1 MRFLVIIFLLITSCS
16 KDILIQKKG
25 QTDLLKQT
33 ELSDFANQYFWDN
46 FHKGNYHKLDSITY
60 YLTAAYNENPNHLET
75 VTHLGFSYI
84 WKLSERNRLE
94 EIPPTIVDNAT
105 LSLKYFDES
114 QKINSKDP
122 RTLGFL
128 ADLKMT
134 LGSISNDNK
143 LTRQGYFEGLKS
155 IRQWKTFNYF
165 TIGYVLSGLDFD
177 SWQFEKGV
185 DWQWKTLNECYGE
198 KIDKQN
204 PEISKYLGLESTET
218 DLHKKRACW
227 NSWIAPHNVE
237 GFYLNMG
244 DMLVKKGDWEKAIE
258 IYLLAKEVPQYDN
271 WEFKEVLERRISNAS
286 VNVNKF
292 REEFDRSEKKSIDDV
307 ILLNTSISCMSC
319 HKMSDKD
326 QKYYEDFD
334 WEKYK
339 EDFNIYNLN

>member
-1 MRFLVIIFLLITSCS
+1 M
-16 KDILIQKKG
+16 
-25 QTDLLKQT
+25 KQT

-60 YLTAAYNENPNHLET
+60 YLTASYNENPNHLET

-204 PEISKYLGLESTET
+204 PEISKYLELESKET

-244 DMLVKKGDWEKAIE
+244 DMLVKKVIGKKQLKYT
-258 IYLLAKEVPQYDN
+258 YLLKKCHNMIIGNLKKYL
-271 WEFKEVLERRISNAS
+271 K
-286 VNVNKF
+286 
-292 REEFDRSEKKSIDDV
+292 EEFLMLV
-307 ILLNTSISCMSC
+307 LM
-319 HKMSDKD
+319 
-326 QKYYEDFD
+326 
-334 WEKYK
+334 
-339 EDFNIYNLN
+339 